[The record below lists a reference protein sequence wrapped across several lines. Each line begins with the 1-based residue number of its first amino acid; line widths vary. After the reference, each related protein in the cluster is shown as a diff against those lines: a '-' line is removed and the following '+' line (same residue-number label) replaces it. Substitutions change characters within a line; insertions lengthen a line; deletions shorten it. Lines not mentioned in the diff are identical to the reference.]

1 MNFSSMIK
9 QAGRLVSRHSPAILV
24 GAGAAGVVLTAI
36 LTAKASFK
44 AARMID
50 EEQQR
55 LDEGEQSHPL
65 DMKEKVDLVWKVF
78 IPPVGTAVL
87 TVGVIICAHRAS
99 VRRAAVLTAAY
110 EISTRALDEYREQVV
125 DTIGE
130 KKERGIQE
138 QLSQRRVDQGYPQAT
153 HVVVLGTGEILCYE
167 PYTDRTFKS
176 NHETIHRAVNA
187 VNAKINNQGYAMLTD
202 FYEAVGLN
210 RTSIS
215 DEIGWWGNQI
225 EISTD
230 PVFIPDGHQT
240 VGMAIN
246 YKNPP
251 GLDKSKFRH

>member
-9 QAGRLVSRHSPAILV
+9 QAGRLVSHHSPAILV
-24 GAGAAGVVLTAI
+24 GAGAAGVAFTAF

-44 AARMID
+44 AARIID
-50 EEQQR
+50 REQQR
-55 LDEGEQSHPL
+55 LDEEEISRPL
-65 DMKEKVDLVWKVF
+65 EMKEKVELVWRVF

-87 TVGVIICAHRAS
+87 TVGAIICAHRVS
-99 VRRAAVLTAAY
+99 IRRAAVITAAY
-110 EISTRALDEYREQVV
+110 EISTRAFEEYREQVI
-125 DTIGE
+125 DTVGE

-138 QLSQRRVDQGYPQAT
+138 HLSQRRVDQGYPQAT
-153 HVVVLGTGEILCYE
+153 HVVVLGTGDILCYE

-176 NHETIHRAVNA
+176 DHETIRRAVND
-187 VNAKINNQGYAMLTD
+187 VNSKINNQGYALLTD
-202 FYEAVGLN
+202 FYDSVGLN

-230 PVFIPDGHQT
+230 PVFIPDGNNT

-251 GLDKSKFRH
+251 KLDHNKFRG